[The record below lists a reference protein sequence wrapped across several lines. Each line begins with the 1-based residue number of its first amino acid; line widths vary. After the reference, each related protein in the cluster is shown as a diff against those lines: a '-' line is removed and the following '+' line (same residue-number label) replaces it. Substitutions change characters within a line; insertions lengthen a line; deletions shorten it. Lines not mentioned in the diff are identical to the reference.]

1 MVNYKLEIANSR
13 GKKPVINDLKKA
25 QLLLSNLIFELNHNE
40 AREQL
45 KIADTILFHIINDP
59 QNK

>member
-25 QLLLSNLIFELNHNE
+25 YQIINSLMIELNNNE
-40 AREQL
+40 AKEQL
-45 KIADTILFHIINDP
+45 KIVDNTLYLILNDP